1 MNKKEIILLSILS
14 IAIILCIVPLIS
26 AQYYGGAF
34 SYIDLGQGIRQV
46 IDQGTMFLTPVF
58 EILLGDYSGSNF
70 LFTKVLILIIL
81 FVLIDT
87 ILKRIPIFEGSRNI
101 ASIVSLIVSIIAIRF
116 ISEDQLYAII
126 LPYSVL
132 GIALTSILPFMIFTY
147 FIYSTDMPGIGRK
160 LAWLFF
166 MAVFGVTWFYKWNEL
181 TGFGNTLYLW
191 TAVIMGGMFL
201 FDRSIQAYLRGEN
214 IKDWEKKATDKEI
227 AALQEESQRIAA
239 VDSAQAD
246 RRRRQ
251 IKQRL
256 WKLGAGPR
264 I

>member
-26 AQYYGGAF
+26 AQFYGGGF
-34 SYIDLGQGIRQV
+34 SYIDLGQGVRDV
-46 IDQGTMFLTPVF
+46 IDQMTNLLTPVF
-58 EILLGDYSGSNF
+58 EVLLGDYSGSNF
-70 LFTKVLILIIL
+70 FFTKILLLIVL
-81 FVLIDT
+81 FVLINT
-87 ILKRIPIFEGSRNI
+87 ILKRIPAFEGNNGVVMI
-101 ASIVSLIVSIIAIRF
+101 ISLVVSIIAIRF

-132 GIALTSILPFMIFTY
+132 GIALTSILPFMIFAY

-160 LAWLFF
+160 FAWLFF
-166 MAVFGVTWFYKWNEL
+166 IAVFGVTWFYKWNEL
-181 TGFGNTLYLW
+181 TGFGNTLYFW
-191 TAVIMGGMFL
+191 TAVVMGGMFL

-227 AALQEESQRIAA
+227 AALQEEAQRIAA
-239 VDSAQAD
+239 VDSVPAD

-256 WKLGAGPR
+256 WKLGAGSK